1 MNKLP
6 TGIINIE
13 GERDL
18 VRDRNSKALLNTN
31 NESLKAYK
39 IKRNANLKIIEY
51 ENDINTLKTEIV
63 EIRKTLEILVH
74 SLSTFSSTSHPFFF
88 NLALE
93 PLIMLFI
100 RIFITAKLK

>member
-1 MNKLP
+1 MRNNIP

-63 EIRKTLEILVH
+63 EIRKTLEVLVNKIKQEDKWQ
-74 SLSTFSSTSHPFFF
+74 L
-88 NLALE
+88 
-93 PLIMLFI
+93 
-100 RIFITAKLK
+100 

>member
-1 MNKLP
+1 MTNLP
-6 TGIINIE
+6 NGLINIE

-39 IKRNANLKIIEY
+39 IKRNANLKILEY

-63 EIRKTLEILVH
+63 EIRKTLEILVNKI
-74 SLSTFSSTSHPFFF
+74 SVDQKLLS
-88 NLALE
+88 
-93 PLIMLFI
+93 
-100 RIFITAKLK
+100 

>member
-13 GERDL
+13 GEKDL

-31 NESLKAYK
+31 LESLKAYK
-39 IKRNANLKIIEY
+39 IKRNANLKILEY

-63 EIRKTLEILVH
+63 EIRKTLEILV
-74 SLSTFSSTSHPFFF
+74 
-88 NLALE
+88 NK
-93 PLIMLFI
+93 
-100 RIFITAKLK
+100 IT

>member
-1 MNKLP
+1 MRNNIP

-63 EIRKTLEILVH
+63 EIRKTLEVLV
-74 SLSTFSSTSHPFFF
+74 
-88 NLALE
+88 NK
-93 PLIMLFI
+93 I
-100 RIFITAKLK
+100 K

>member
-39 IKRNANLKIIEY
+39 IKRNANLKIIVY

-63 EIRKTLEILVH
+63 EIRKTLEILV
-74 SLSTFSSTSHPFFF
+74 
-88 NLALE
+88 NK
-93 PLIMLFI
+93 
-100 RIFITAKLK
+100 IT

>member
-1 MNKLP
+1 MNTLP
-6 TGIINIE
+6 TGIINID

-39 IKRNANLKIIEY
+39 IKRNANNKILEY

-63 EIRKTLEILVH
+63 EIRKTLELLV
-74 SLSTFSSTSHPFFF
+74 
-88 NLALE
+88 NK
-93 PLIMLFI
+93 
-100 RIFITAKLK
+100 IT

>member
-1 MNKLP
+1 MRNNIP

-63 EIRKTLEILVH
+63 EIRKTLEILV
-74 SLSTFSSTSHPFFF
+74 
-88 NLALE
+88 NK
-93 PLIMLFI
+93 I
-100 RIFITAKLK
+100 K

>member
-1 MNKLP
+1 MNTLP
-6 TGIINIE
+6 TVLINIE

-39 IKRNANLKIIEY
+39 IKRNANNKILEY

-63 EIRKTLEILVH
+63 EIRKTLELLV
-74 SLSTFSSTSHPFFF
+74 
-88 NLALE
+88 NK
-93 PLIMLFI
+93 
-100 RIFITAKLK
+100 IT

>member
-63 EIRKTLEILVH
+63 EIRKPLEILV
-74 SLSTFSSTSHPFFF
+74 
-88 NLALE
+88 NK
-93 PLIMLFI
+93 
-100 RIFITAKLK
+100 IT

>member
-39 IKRNANLKIIEY
+39 IKN
-51 ENDINTLKTEIV
+51 
-63 EIRKTLEILVH
+63 RKRSNN
-74 SLSTFSSTSHPFFF
+74 SLSQAQKPQRKGG
-88 NLALE
+88 L
-93 PLIMLFI
+93 
-100 RIFITAKLK
+100 

>member
-1 MNKLP
+1 MRNNIP

-39 IKRNANLKIIEY
+39 IKRNANLKIVEY
-51 ENDINTLKTEIV
+51 ENDINTLKTELV
-63 EIRKTLEILVH
+63 EIKKTLELLV
-74 SLSTFSSTSHPFFF
+74 
-88 NLALE
+88 NK
-93 PLIMLFI
+93 
-100 RIFITAKLK
+100 IT

>member
-1 MNKLP
+1 MNTLP
-6 TGIINIE
+6 NGLINIE

-39 IKRNANLKIIEY
+39 IKRNANLKILEY

-63 EIRKTLEILVH
+63 EIRKTLEILV
-74 SLSTFSSTSHPFFF
+74 
-88 NLALE
+88 NK
-93 PLIMLFI
+93 
-100 RIFITAKLK
+100 IT

>member
-51 ENDINTLKTEIV
+51 ENDINTLKSEIS
-63 EIRKTLEILVH
+63 EIRNVLDVIV
-74 SLSTFSSTSHPFFF
+74 
-88 NLALE
+88 N
-93 PLIMLFI
+93 
-100 RIFITAKLK
+100 KLNN

>member
-1 MNKLP
+1 MRNNIP

-39 IKRNANLKIIEY
+39 IKRNANIKIIEY

-63 EIRKTLEILVH
+63 EIRKTLEVFVNKI
-74 SLSTFSSTSHPFFF
+74 
-88 NLALE
+88 
-93 PLIMLFI
+93 
-100 RIFITAKLK
+100 K

>member
-13 GERDL
+13 GEKDL

-31 NESLKAYK
+31 LESLKAYK

-51 ENDINTLKTEIV
+51 ENDINTLKTELV
-63 EIRKTLEILVH
+63 EIKKTLELLV
-74 SLSTFSSTSHPFFF
+74 
-88 NLALE
+88 NK
-93 PLIMLFI
+93 
-100 RIFITAKLK
+100 IT